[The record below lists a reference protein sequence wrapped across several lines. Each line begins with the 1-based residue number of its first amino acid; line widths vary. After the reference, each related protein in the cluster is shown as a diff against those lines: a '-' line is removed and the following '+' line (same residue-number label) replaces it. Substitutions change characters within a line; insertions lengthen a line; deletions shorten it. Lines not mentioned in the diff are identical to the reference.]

1 MQKIKLYKMIKRIL
15 VITGFAFL
23 IASCGNNADNTT
35 NGNTIDSTSV
45 TEATNVDKTE
55 AENIVDINKFEDEA
69 GNYVNN
75 NIVIEGTC
83 VHTCKHG
90 GGKMHI
96 VGDDPES
103 RVVIIAT
110 DASGKFN
117 AEMEGTKY
125 KVIGKVIETRIDSA
139 YLANMEAEILAGEEG
154 GEKEGVKHNHGSE
167 GDNATPAEEKE
178 MKLMQVD
185 NMRKELAES
194 GKDHLSFYNIECVS
208 YEPIKE

>member
-1 MQKIKLYKMIKRIL
+1 MIKRIL

-23 IASCGNNADNTT
+23 IASCGNNAGNTT
-35 NGNTIDSTSV
+35 EENATDSTVV
-45 TEATNVDKTE
+45 TEEFVAVNV
-55 AENIVDINKFEDEA
+55 VDINKFEEQVEA
-69 GNYVNN
+69 LADQE
-75 NIVIEGTC
+75 IVLEGTC

-96 VGDDPES
+96 VGDNPEN

-125 KVIGKVIETRIDSA
+125 KVIGKVIETRIDSV
-139 YLANMEAEILAGEEG
+139 YLANWEAEIIAGEEG

-167 GDNATPAEEKE
+167 GDEATEAEEKE

-185 NMRKELAES
+185 NMRKEIAES
-194 GKDHLSFYNIECVS
+194 GKDHLSFYNVECIS
-208 YEPIKE
+208 YEEIKE

>member
-1 MQKIKLYKMIKRIL
+1 MQKINYIQMIKRIL

-23 IASCGNNADNTT
+23 IASCGNNAGNTT
-35 NGNTIDSTSV
+35 EENTTDSTAV
-45 TEATNVDKTE
+45 TEE
-55 AENIVDINKFEDEA
+55 AVVENIVDINKFDDEVGKFA
-69 GNYVNN
+69 GQE
-75 NIVIEGTC
+75 IVLEGTC

-110 DASGKFN
+110 DASGKFD

-125 KVIGKVIETRIDSA
+125 KVIGTVIETRIDSA
-139 YLANMEAEILAGEEG
+139 YLANWEAEILADEEG
-154 GEKEGVKHNHGSE
+154 GETEAVKHNHGHERDDATESE
-167 GDNATPAEEKE
+167 ERE

-185 NMRKELAES
+185 DMRKQIAES
-194 GKDHLSFYNIECVS
+194 GSDHISFYNVECIS